1 MAYFMVPR
9 FVQIRDDFP
18 RALNHK
24 VEKYKMREEVEKAL
38 STVWDREK
46 AGIVVTR

>member
-1 MAYFMVPR
+1 MVPR

-24 VEKYKMREEVEKAL
+24 VEKYKIRAEVENAL
-38 STVWDREK
+38 PVIWDREK
-46 AGIVVTR
+46 AGIVVAR